1 MRKKLQLILMITIIL
16 ATDSLLNAQPNL
28 KADLAD
34 LFNENKLTVFNR
46 QVSVEKSGDKN
57 AIVLS
62 LEEGEGLVWINDLVF
77 STGTIEIDLKG
88 QDLYQHSFLGIAFHA
103 ENDSVFDAIYFRP
116 FQFLTTDLVR
126 KSHGVQYISLPVY
139 TWQKLRAEYNGV
151 YENQVIPPPDP
162 NDWFHV
168 KLIIDEKS
176 VAVFVNDDANPVL
189 RSHLLNDRKKGR
201 IALYTADQSGGSF
214 ANLKVETGL

>member
-1 MRKKLQLILMITIIL
+1 MRKKLQLILIIPVSL
-16 ATDSLLNAQPNL
+16 AANSLLHAQSIL
-28 KADLAD
+28 DTDLTD
-34 LFNENKLTVFNR
+34 LFNKNKLTVFNR
-46 QVSVEKSGDKN
+46 QISVEKSGGKN
-57 AIVLS
+57 AIVLG
-62 LEEGEGLVWINDLVF
+62 LEEGEGLVWVNDLVF

-116 FQFLTTDLVR
+116 FQFLSTDLVR

-151 YENQVIPPPDP
+151 YENEVIPPPDP

-168 KLIIDEKS
+168 KIVIDEKS
-176 VAVFVNDDANPVL
+176 VVVFVNDNADPVL
-189 RSHLLNDRKKGR
+189 RSNLLNDRKKGK

-214 ANLKVETGL
+214 ANLKVESRL